1 MNNDWTNFCGWLKEY
16 IGFDIP
22 ITWERYEHPDGN
34 IVRIDIFKDRPFHVT
49 TAVYDECHL
58 NNMGTAYE
66 LARGLECVLPKA
78 IRENRPLT
86 YIQAF
91 I

>member
-16 IGFDIP
+16 IELDIP

-34 IVRIDIFKDRPFHVT
+34 IVRIDIFKDSPFHVT
-49 TAVYDECHL
+49 TALPDERRL
-58 NNMGTAYE
+58 NNMDIADE
-66 LARGLECVLPKA
+66 LARGLMCVLSKA